1 MKKEFSSTGANREN
15 GEWKNGILQGWKT
28 GRLEYW
34 KIGKSEHHSIIPC
47 FHFSL
52 FHYSII
58 PPFQHPNALCFLCDL
73 LLTFILEGV
82 LWATLQIQS
91 LLRVT
96 RRIRTWSGFPVAL
109 S

>member
-34 KIGKSEHHSIIPC
+34 KIGKSEHHSIIP
-47 FHFSL
+47 
-52 FHYSII
+52 
-58 PPFQHPNALCFLCDL
+58 PFQHPNALCFLCDL

-82 LWATLQIQS
+82 LWPTLQIQS

-96 RRIRTWSGFPVAL
+96 RRIRTWSGFPLAL